1 MIAAVVIRERASL
14 LHNDR
19 DYDVRARHSK
29 SKIERVRTA

>member
-19 DYDVRARHSK
+19 DYDVLARHLK
-29 SKIERVRTA
+29 FKIECVRTA